1 MTNNTKAKPVDEG
14 LYGDVVADTAAITQL
29 KDVDLVDMLERMVVL
44 EDQDAS
50 NMEAMKSATDAADLM
65 IGRVDT
71 NDDLLNEKNNDYNQI
86 ESDFYS
92 QKIMSDYFFT
102 NDGDMQIQS
111 NTAGYETL
119 FEFCI

>member
-92 QKIMSDYFFT
+92 
-102 NDGDMQIQS
+102 
-111 NTAGYETL
+111 
-119 FEFCI
+119 